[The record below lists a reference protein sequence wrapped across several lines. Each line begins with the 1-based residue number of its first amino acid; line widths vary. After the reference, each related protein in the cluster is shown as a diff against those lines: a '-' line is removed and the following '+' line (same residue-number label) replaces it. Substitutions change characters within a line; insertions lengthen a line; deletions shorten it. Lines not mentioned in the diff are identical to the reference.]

1 MFRIFRLDEDKVL
14 NEVSSRGS
22 KRVLVQAPEG
32 LRPYLKPMVDKL
44 RELGVTVLLSGN
56 PCYGACNLALRE
68 AEMLNVDLIVHVGHS
83 PMVSS
88 SRIPVVYLDAQ
99 YIVRENG
106 CLERFKET
114 LLRFRSLGL
123 FSSLQFIGYLEEAR
137 KTLEEWGLKVFIGR
151 GSGVKYPGQVLG
163 CNYTSPLE
171 VENRVEGFLF
181 IGGGLFHPLGL
192 SLLTS
197 KPVMALNPLT
207 CSLRDMRDLK
217 RRYLRRRYASIVEAR
232 DGEVFGILVGLEP
245 GQFRLGQA
253 EGLKSLIESLGREAY
268 LLGFNYLDASMLEAY
283 TWIDVFVNTAC
294 PRLSL
299 EDSER
304 LSKPILS
311 PAELLVA
318 LGLIRW
324 EEYIGESSKT

>member
-1 MFRIFRLDEDKVL
+1 VFRIFRLEEDRVL
-14 NEVSSRGS
+14 NEVLSKGF

-32 LRPYLKPMVDKL
+32 LRPHLKPMVDKL
-44 RELGVTVLLSGN
+44 RKLGVTVFLSGN
-56 PCYGACNLALRE
+56 PCYGACNLAIRE

-83 PMVSS
+83 PMVPSG
-88 SRIPVVYLDAQ
+88 RIPVVYLDAQ
-99 YIVRENG
+99 YTVRTDR

-123 FSSLQFIGYLEEAR
+123 FSSIQFIGYLEEAR
-137 KTLEEWGLKVFIGR
+137 KTLEQWGLNVFIGR
-151 GSGVKYPGQVLG
+151 GSGVKYAGQVLG

-171 VENRVEGFLF
+171 VENRVDGFLF

-192 SLLTS
+192 SLLTD

-207 CSLRDMRDLK
+207 CSLRDMDALK

-232 DGEVFGILVGLEP
+232 NGRVFGVLVGLEP
-245 GQFRLGQA
+245 GQFRLRQA
-253 EGLKSLIESLGREAY
+253 EGLKNLIESLGREAY
-268 LLGFNYLDASMLEAY
+268 LLGFNYLDASMFEAY

-318 LGLIRW
+318 LGLMSW
-324 EEYIGESSKT
+324 EEYVGEPSQT